1 MIDLMMVIRM
11 LVMLLEV
18 AFVRIVMLER
28 EVSRRVVVSLVRRV
42 LTRKGGHPFTLVRRC
57 FTEAGASCWLALPLL
72 LLVRHLTRKGGHPF
86 TLVRRCVM

>member
-57 FTEAGASCWLALPLL
+57 FTEAGASCWLARVV
-72 LLVRHLTRKGGHPF
+72 LLVRLLTRKGGHPF